1 MSFWLIEDKRQLEV
15 LIKIRYKEAFL
26 EIIPFND
33 YIHPSQNS
41 ISLIYLRPIKSSKGF
56 MICIN
61 HSEALNELTTHKS
74 KIITLL
80 KSYKTLY
87 CRDKKETLHYL
98 PEINQIL
105 YDITPPP
112 TPYIRPTTP
121 THDLFYSKHKDNP
134 ALNLIIPIVKHYEL
148 GETIF
153 NDLKTNIN
161 IKPTKYNEFF
171 NNKVSVVFNA
181 IERSGIH
188 ICNDT
193 FTKYFHAV
201 DGKYVYT
208 QFNLKT
214 TTTRPS
220 NKFKNV
226 NYAALNK
233 ENGCRKSFIPRNNRL
248 VEIDISAYHP
258 SLAACL
264 TNYEFATSDI
274 HSHFAT
280 LYNVDY
286 KKSKELTFKQLYGGV
301 FESYKKLEF
310 FQGIEKYVG
319 DNWKKFQ
326 RDGFIECPVSG
337 YRYEKEK
344 LQNMN
349 PQKLFNYVLQNLE
362 TSINVLVLWDI
373 FRILRGY
380 KTKLILYTYDSF
392 LLDIDEDELEV
403 LDKIRGVFKKYK
415 LNIKEIEGNDYDF
428 GK

>member
-1 MSFWLIEDKRQLEV
+1 MYWLVEDEEQLNV
-15 LIKIRYKEAFL
+15 LINSGYKKAFI
-26 EIIPFND
+26 EVIPYND
-33 YIHPSQNS
+33 TIHPVLNHV
-41 ISLIYLRPIKSSKGF
+41 SLVYIRPLEASKGF
-56 MICIN
+56 MVCIT
-61 HSEALNELTTHKS
+61 HSESLNALNTGIDK
-74 KIITLL
+74 LL
-80 KSYKTLY
+80 EKFEVLY
-87 CRDKKETLHYL
+87 CRDKKEILHYF
-98 PEINQIL
+98 PNKTL

-112 TPYIRPTTP
+112 HTYIRPTTQ
-121 THDLFYSKHKDNP
+121 THDLYYREHQNNLE
-134 ALNLIIPIVKHYEL
+134 LNLIIPIVKHYEL
-148 GETIF
+148 CETIF
-153 NDLKTNIN
+153 RDLKANIN
-161 IKPTKYNEFF
+161 IKKTKYDEFF
-171 NNKVSVVFNA
+171 NSRVSMVFNA
-181 IERSGIH
+181 IERNGVRIH
-188 ICNDT
+188 NKT
-193 FTKYFHAV
+193 FEEYFHPV
-201 DGKYVYT
+201 DGEYVYT

-233 ENGCRKSFIPRNNRL
+233 ENGCRKSFIPRNNRF

-258 SLAACL
+258 SLAARL
-264 TNYEFATSDI
+264 TNYEFATNDI

-326 RDGFIECPVSG
+326 SDGFIECPVSG

-362 TSINVLVLWDI
+362 TSMNVRILWDM
-373 FRILRGY
+373 FCILKNC
-380 KTKLILYTYDSF
+380 KTKLVLYTYDSF
-392 LLDIDEDELEV
+392 LFDLDDSEKNILEE
-403 LDKIRGVFKKYK
+403 IRNVFKKYK
-415 LNIKEIEGNDYDF
+415 LNIKEIEGYDYNF
-428 GK
+428 SE

>member
-1 MSFWLIEDKRQLEV
+1 MYWLVENEEQLNV
-15 LIKIRYKEAFL
+15 LINSGYKKAFI
-26 EIIPFND
+26 EVIPYND
-33 YIHPSQNS
+33 TIHPVLNHV
-41 ISLIYLRPIKSSKGF
+41 SLVYIRPIEASKGF
-56 MICIN
+56 MVCVT
-61 HSEALNELTTHKS
+61 HSESLNALNTRVNELVDKFEV
-74 KIITLL
+74 
-80 KSYKTLY
+80 LY
-87 CRDKKETLHYL
+87 CRDKKEILHYF
-98 PEINQIL
+98 PNKTL

-112 TPYIRPTTP
+112 HTYIRPTTQ
-121 THDLFYSKHKDNP
+121 THDLYYSKHQDNRE
-134 ALNLIIPIVKHYEL
+134 LNLIIPIVKHYEL
-148 GETIF
+148 CETIF
-153 NDLKTNIN
+153 RDLKANIN
-161 IKPTKYNEFF
+161 VEKTKYDEFF
-171 NNKVSVVFNA
+171 NSKVSVVFNA
-181 IERSGIH
+181 IERNGVRIH
-188 ICNDT
+188 NKT
-193 FTKYFHAV
+193 FEEYFHPV
-201 DGKYVYT
+201 DGEYVYT

-233 ENGCRKSFIPRNNRL
+233 ENGCRKSFIPRNNRF

-258 SLAACL
+258 SLAARL
-264 TNYEFATSDI
+264 TNYEFATNDI

-326 RDGFIECPVSG
+326 SDGFIECPVSG

-362 TSINVLVLWDI
+362 TSMNVRILWDM
-373 FRILRGY
+373 FCILRNC
-380 KTKLILYTYDSF
+380 KTKLVLYTYDSF
-392 LLDIDEDELEV
+392 LFDLDDSEENMLEE
-403 LDKIRGVFKKYK
+403 IRNVFKKYQ
-415 LNIKEIEGNDYDF
+415 LNIKEIEGYDYNF
-428 GK
+428 SE